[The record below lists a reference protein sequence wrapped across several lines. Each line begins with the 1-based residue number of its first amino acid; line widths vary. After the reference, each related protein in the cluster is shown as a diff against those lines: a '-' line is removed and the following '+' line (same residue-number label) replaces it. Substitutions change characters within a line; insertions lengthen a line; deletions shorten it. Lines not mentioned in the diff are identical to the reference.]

1 MKGIV
6 ITTENQMRVES
17 FGEPLYKSVGVAVG
31 GYIEIVH
38 PKRLPFPYC
47 MIVNE
52 EGLIKNLPV
61 NLSGCW
67 FYKTEE
73 HGAPIVGDLVIMKD
87 GFCNGEPDIVGLED
101 DDIKNLTDW
110 LKTQPIAAQVE
121 RGK

>member
-1 MKGIV
+1 MMKGIV

-17 FGEPLYKSVGVAVG
+17 FGEPLYRSVGATVG

-47 MIVNE
+47 MIVDE

-67 FYKTEE
+67 FYGTEE

-101 DDIKNLTDW
+101 DDVKNLTDW
-110 LKTQPIAAQVE
+110 LKTQPIVANL
-121 RGK
+121 

>member
-1 MKGIV
+1 MMKGIV

-17 FGEPLYKSVGVAVG
+17 FGEPLYRSVGATVG
-31 GYIEIVH
+31 RYIEIVH

-47 MIVNE
+47 MIVDE

-67 FYKTEE
+67 FYGTEE

-101 DDIKNLTDW
+101 DDVKNLTDW
-110 LKTQPIAAQVE
+110 LKTQPIVANL
-121 RGK
+121 